1 MYARYVPPPK
11 GVAQIPDLVQTVETP
26 LNIVSSTT
34 PSTTPNT
41 PSNTPSNP
49 PVKSQPTAYA
59 RYIPPPKP
67 ANTQPPNYFQPSQHV
82 HFQEENNGN
91 EPPPKKAKLMG
102 ESDVAKESK
111 KKSKKAKQSKELQ
124 IATEDTEE
132 SANQIKSNENEI
144 PIESNAAPER
154 GGVEQHIP
162 VEQPELPDQARKEKK
177 SKKKERKK
185 EKSKTYE
192 EVDDETPIR
201 HKAVL
206 ERAAKSIRPPELQSA
221 ADQHEHEDVVMQD
234 APDANGGN
242 RIEGDDNT
250 MNVDAKALEVHGLE
264 PLPQPH
270 PVASD
275 ATKPAYETL
284 PSWLAKPIR
293 VSPQATAPFAGFGL
307 SPELGITSEVAERL
321 ATNGYKQAF
330 AIQTAAIP
338 LLLPHHDKKMHGD
351 LLVSAA
357 TGSGKT
363 LAYALPL
370 VRDLSQG
377 NRHLTRLRAVI
388 VVPTRELVKQVQQ
401 VCEQCANVFALN
413 GTKRRVRVGISMGS
427 QAIDQE
433 QAALVEREEE
443 YDPEEFAK
451 RSKRIASQNGYGSD
465 GESDKG
471 YNTEDEERATIQK
484 KEDKIQ
490 TLPDHVIKYKSKV
503 DILICTP
510 GRLVEHIKY
519 TPGFSLDLVRWLVV
533 DEADKLLG
541 QNFQQWLDIVIPRLQ
556 SKNNLRNHKQ
566 SNLSG
571 VRKVILSATMTK
583 DLDRLEGLKLCWPR
597 LIVLEGSGITEEAEA
612 TISQADLAL
621 PEALEEAAL
630 KVSDPNLKPLFLLD
644 LLQSDYT
651 LGHINHGRP
660 RDNIPDDETSSSES
674 DSDSA
679 SDSDS
684 DSDTGADADADRS
697 FKTPNIVGANNN
709 TPSVLIF
716 TKSNETAL
724 RLSRLL
730 SLLSP
735 TLGALIGT
743 LTSTTQ
749 YVARRRT
756 IRSFL
761 AGKLRIL
768 VASDLVARG
777 IDLPTL
783 DHVINYDMPSSIASY
798 IHRVGRTARAGKA
811 GKAWTLFT
819 NPEARWFWNEVASET
834 VIQRSRKVERIRV
847 TEEKEDEFERKV
859 AAYDSALKKL
869 GEEASEWKSR
879 ARHS

>member
-11 GVAQIPDLVQTVETP
+11 GTVKSPEPLQTIET
-26 LNIVSSTT
+26 I
-34 PSTTPNT
+34 
-41 PSNTPSNP
+41 SNP
-49 PVKSQPTAYA
+49 LVKSQPIAYA
-59 RYIPPPKP
+59 RYIPPSTSV
-67 ANTQPPNYFQPSQHV
+67 NSQSEHHQPSQHV
-82 HFQEENNGN
+82 HFRDDINGN
-91 EPPPKKAKLMG
+91 EPPNKKARLMD
-102 ESDVAKESK
+102 ESHVAKESK
-111 KKSKKAKQSKELQ
+111 KKTRKSKQPKELHTG
-124 IATEDTEE
+124 AEDPEE
-132 SANQIKSNENEI
+132 PADELVIETAAQTKPDEI
-144 PIESNAAPER
+144 ETAPELGALER
-154 GGVEQHIP
+154 GVVQQPTSEGL
-162 VEQPELPDQARKEKK
+162 PELTDQGRKEKK
-177 SKKKERKK
+177 IKKKAKK
-185 EKSKTYE
+185 KGNLEARD
-192 EVDDETPIR
+192 EVEDETPIR

-206 ERAAKSIRPPELQSA
+206 ERAAKSIRAPELQSV
-221 ADQHEHEDVVMQD
+221 ADKHEDTLMQD
-234 APDANGGN
+234 APDANDGN
-242 RIEGDDNT
+242 ETKAADNA
-250 MNVDAKALEVHGLE
+250 MDVDAEIPEIHGLQ
-264 PLPQPH
+264 PLPQPKSVI
-270 PVASD
+270 PE

-293 VSPQATAPFAGFGL
+293 VSPQATAHFTDFGL
-307 SPELGITSEVAERL
+307 SPDLGITSEVAERL
-321 ATNGYKQAF
+321 AASGYKQAF

-351 LLVSAA
+351 VLVSAA

-363 LAYALPL
+363 LAYVLPL

-388 VVPTRELVKQVQQ
+388 VLPTRELVKQVQQ
-401 VCEQCANVFALN
+401 VCEECAGAFALN
-413 GTKRRVRVGISMGS
+413 GTKRRVRIGISMGS
-427 QAIDQE
+427 QSVDQE

-443 YDPEEFAK
+443 YDPEAFAK
-451 RSKRIASQNGYGSD
+451 RNRRLASESGYGSD
-465 GESDKG
+465 DESDKG
-471 YNTEDEERATIQK
+471 YDTDDEERAAIQK

-490 TLPDHVIKYKSKV
+490 TLPDHVIAYKSKV

-519 TPGFSLDLVRWLVV
+519 TSGFSLDFVRWLVV

-541 QNFQQWLDIVIPRLQ
+541 QNFQQWLDVVIPRLQ
-556 SKNNLRNHKQ
+556 SSNGSRNHKQ

-571 VRKVILSATMTK
+571 VRKVILSATMTR
-583 DLDRLEGLKLCWPR
+583 DLDRLEGLKLRWPK
-597 LIVLEGSGITEEAEA
+597 LIILEGSGNTEELEA

-621 PEALEEAAL
+621 PETLEEAAL

-644 LLQSDYT
+644 LLQSNYI
-651 LGHINHGRP
+651 LGQISHDRS
-660 RDNIPDDETSSSES
+660 RDDISDSETSSSG
-674 DSDSA
+674 

-684 DSDTGADADADRS
+684 DSDSGSDSGLERS
-697 FKTPNIVGANNN
+697 HKTSNTIPPTTS

-735 TLGALIGT
+735 TLGALVGT

-777 IDLPTL
+777 IDLPSL
-783 DHVINYDMPSSIASY
+783 DHVVNYDMPSSIASY
-798 IHRVGRTARAGKA
+798 IHRVGRTARAGKT

-819 NPEARWFWNEVASET
+819 NPEARWFWNEVASEA
-834 VIQRSRKVERIRV
+834 VIQRSKKVERIRV
-847 TEEKEDEFERKV
+847 TEEKEDEFESKI

-869 GEEASEWKSR
+869 GEEASAWKSR
-879 ARHS
+879 PRRP

>member
-11 GVAQIPDLVQTVETP
+11 GIAKSPEPPQAIEIP
-26 LNIVSSTT
+26 SH
-34 PSTTPNT
+34 
-41 PSNTPSNP
+41 P

-59 RYIPPPKP
+59 RYIPPSKP
-67 ANTQPPNYFQPSQHV
+67 TNGQSNPLQPSQHV
-82 HFQEENNGN
+82 HFQEDDNGN
-91 EPPPKKAKLMG
+91 EPPTKKAKLMSEG
-102 ESDVAKESK
+102 DVTKEIK
-111 KKSKKAKQSKELQ
+111 KKTKKAKHSKEPQ
-124 IATEDTEE
+124 TATEVAEE
-132 SANQIKSNENEI
+132 QTSETKSDKNDL
-144 PIESNAAPER
+144 PIELNALEQGEAQQKVPED
-154 GGVEQHIP
+154 QS
-162 VEQPELPDQARKEKK
+162 ELPDQARKEKK
-177 SKKKERKK
+177 SKKKLKKK
-185 EKSKTYE
+185 ENHETHE
-192 EVDDETPIR
+192 EVEDETPIR

-206 ERAAKSIRPPELQSA
+206 ERAAKSIRPPEQQSIA
-221 ADQHEHEDVVMQD
+221 EQHEDVVMQD
-234 APDANGGN
+234 APDANDGHQ
-242 RIEGDDNT
+242 IEGDDNP
-250 MNVDAKALEVHGLE
+250 MNVDANVPEVHGLE
-264 PLPQPH
+264 PLPQPQ
-270 PVASD
+270 PVVSD
-275 ATKPAYETL
+275 ATRPAYETL

-293 VSPQATAPFAGFGL
+293 VSPQATAPFTEFGL

-321 ATNGYKQAF
+321 AANGYKQAF

-351 LLVSAA
+351 LLISAA

-377 NRHLTRLRAVI
+377 NRHLTRLRAVV

-401 VCEQCANVFALN
+401 VCEQCANVFGLN

-427 QAIDQE
+427 QSLDQE
-433 QAALVEREEE
+433 QAALIEREEE
-443 YDPEEFAK
+443 YDPEAFAK
-451 RSKRIASQNGYGSD
+451 RSRRLASQSCYGSD
-465 GESDKG
+465 DENDKG
-471 YNTEDEERATIQK
+471 YDTEDEERSSIKK

-490 TLPDHVIKYKSKV
+490 ALPDHVIAYKSKV
-503 DILICTP
+503 DVLICTP

-519 TPGFSLDLVRWLVV
+519 TPGFSLDFVRWLVV

-556 SKNNLRNHKQ
+556 SDNNSRNHKQ

-583 DLDRLEGLKLCWPR
+583 DLDRLEGLKLRWPK
-597 LIVLEGSGITEEAEA
+597 LVILEGSGITEEAEA

-644 LLQSDYT
+644 LLQSNYI
-651 LGHINHGRP
+651 LGHIT
-660 RDNIPDDETSSSES
+660 RDGSRDDISDDETSSSG
-674 DSDSA
+674 

-684 DSDTGADADADRS
+684 DSDSESDAGANRAFRPS
-697 FKTPNIVGANNN
+697 NVVGANTN

-819 NPEARWFWNEVASET
+819 NPEARWFWNEVASEA

-847 TEEKEDEFERKV
+847 TEEKEDAFERKV

-879 ARHS
+879 SRQSQIRP